1 MESIIFSVEKLGT
14 LGFVGRTLVV
24 GLILYITSRFSP
36 NRAGG
41 QYTGYDFT
49 YFWMMGGLIVSP
61 LYDSKIDFIDTITA
75 SVTIIAMHYLIS
87 YIAIKSRT
95 FARIVNGKAEVL
107 ISRGIIKK
115 KNMFKSLIPIEIL
128 FSQLREINV
137 PNINEVETAILET
150 SGRISVLKKAGYI
163 PVTPAD
169 LNIPTVEGGLPSIL
183 INDGK
188 IINKNLE
195 KLGYSREWLAGE
207 LKKYGVID
215 MKNVYL
221 ATIDGSGKIYYSLV
235 N

>member
-49 YFWMMGGLIVSP
+49 FFWMMGGLIVSP
-61 LYDSKIDFIDTITA
+61 LYDSKINFLDTVTA
-75 SVTIIAMHYLIS
+75 AVTIIAMHYLIS
-87 YIAIKSRT
+87 FIAIKSRT
-95 FARIVNGKAEVL
+95 FAKIVYGKAEVL
-107 ISRGIIKK
+107 ISQGIIQK

-128 FSQLREINV
+128 LSQLREIDV
-137 PNINEVETAILET
+137 PNINEVETAIFET
-150 SGRISVLKKAGYI
+150 NGRISVLKKADYM

-188 IINKNLE
+188 VIDKNLE
-195 KLGYSREWLAGE
+195 KIGHDRGWLACE

-215 MKNVYL
+215 MENVYL
-221 ATIDGSGKIYYSLV
+221 ATIDGTGTIYYSLV
-235 N
+235 K

>member
-14 LGFVGRTLVV
+14 IGFVGRTLVV

-49 YFWMMGGLIVSP
+49 FFWMMGGLIVSP
-61 LYDSKIDFIDTITA
+61 LYDSKINFLDTVTA
-75 SVTIIAMHYLIS
+75 AVTIIAMHYLIS
-87 YIAIKSRT
+87 FIAIKSRT
-95 FARIVNGKAEVL
+95 FAKIVYGKAEVL
-107 ISRGIIKK
+107 ISQGIIQK

-128 FSQLREINV
+128 LSQLREIDA
-137 PNINEVETAILET
+137 PNINEVETAIFET
-150 SGRISVLKKAGYI
+150 NGRISVLKKADYM

-188 IINKNLE
+188 VIDKNLE
-195 KLGYSREWLAGE
+195 KIGHDRGWLACE

-215 MKNVYL
+215 MENVYL
-221 ATIDGSGKIYYSLV
+221 ATIDGTGTIYYSLV
-235 N
+235 K

>member
-14 LGFVGRTLVV
+14 IGFVGRTLVV

-36 NRAGG
+36 HRAGG

-49 YFWMMGGLIVSP
+49 FFWMMGGLIVSP
-61 LYDSKIDFIDTITA
+61 LYDSKINFLDTVTA
-75 SVTIIAMHYLIS
+75 AVTIIAMHYLIS
-87 YIAIKSRT
+87 FIAIKSRT
-95 FARIVNGKAEVL
+95 FAKIVYGKAEVL
-107 ISRGIIKK
+107 ISQGIIQK

-128 FSQLREINV
+128 LSQLREIDA
-137 PNINEVETAILET
+137 PNINEVETAIFET
-150 SGRISVLKKAGYI
+150 NGRISVLKKADYM

-188 IINKNLE
+188 VIDKNLE
-195 KLGYSREWLAGE
+195 KIGHDRGWLACE

-215 MKNVYL
+215 MENVYL
-221 ATIDGSGKIYYSLV
+221 ATIDGTGTIYYSLV
-235 N
+235 K